1 MVSKRIGHKPKIAAA
16 LALVQLLAIQQFC
29 YGQDSTSTLGL
40 NLYSSAFFDN
50 KEFTGDIKKGYTL
63 PGFFI
68 QPVINFST
76 DNYSVEAGFHLLYM
90 AGTDSLEHLVPVLT
104 LARKL
109 SKSSTILVGTLDARN
124 GHFLPEPLF
133 KPERAFTSHP
143 ETGVQLKHKTNNT
156 FSDLWINWEQ
166 FIKTGSPFQEQF
178 TVGFTFQYLESN
190 SKTPVFFTKT
200 MALATHQGGQIDSTN
215 LPVTTIVN
223 IGETAGILIP
233 LKPGNANLSI
243 EVSGF
248 LSADKS
254 PNPHLKY
261 DQGYAFYPRIQMEW
275 PFTRFSFG
283 YWHARS
289 FINPRGEELF
299 GSLSTV
305 NPTLDSKVRRLVT
318 CSLEYSKTIQQGF
331 TFGVG
336 VNGYYDTRQG
346 LLDYSYTFRM
356 IFDGELVRFR
366 RTGASR

>member
-1 MVSKRIGHKPKIAAA
+1 MACKRISHKSKTVVVAVLGLL
-16 LALVQLLAIQQFC
+16 LALQQFS

-50 KEFTGDIKKGYTL
+50 KEFSSNMKKGYTL

-68 QPVINFST
+68 QPTIGYKT
-76 DNYSVEAGFHLLYM
+76 DIFSVEAGFQLLYM
-90 AGTDSLEHLVPVLT
+90 AGTDSTEHILPVFT
-104 LARKL
+104 LAREL
-109 SKSSTILVGTLDARN
+109 SNSTTIQIGTLDVRN

-133 KPERAFTSHP
+133 TPERVFTHQP
-143 ETGVQLKHKTNNT
+143 ETGVQIKHKSNNT
-156 FSDLWINWEQ
+156 TGDLWVNWEQ

-178 TVGFTFQYLESN
+178 TLGLTFQYLESN
-190 SKTPVFFTKT
+190 KKTPVFYTKT

-223 IGETAGILIP
+223 VGETAGFQIP

-243 EVSGF
+243 EVTGYI
-248 LSADKS
+248 SADKS

-261 DQGYAFYPRIQMEW
+261 EQGYAFYPRIQMEW

-283 YWHARS
+283 YWYASS

-305 NPTLDSKVRRLVT
+305 NPLFDSKIRKLIT
-318 CSLEYSKTIQQGF
+318 CSLEYSKTLHQGF
-331 TFGVG
+331 TFGFG
-336 VNGYYDTRQG
+336 VNGYYDTKQG
-346 LLDYSYTFRM
+346 LLDYSYTFKM
-356 IFDGELVRFR
+356 FFDGELIRFR
-366 RTGASR
+366 KSEEFR